1 MANTPPSSYEWILG
15 ITSEAEMEGHTTT
28 PRNRESPAIS
38 NRLLMGHRQFRRHPT
53 NTQHH
58 HHQQQ
63 PLQEKQNK
71 ISMASSPLQHLAKA
85 SKILATKNKK
95 ATKGIQKKAPR
106 RPKPETD
113 AELRKTLSE
122 LQKLSRAQVRAAKV
136 VNSQVGVLL
145 EKAAKLEAATENLE
159 AALAAKRKININKR
173 KAS

>member
-1 MANTPPSSYEWILG
+1 MTNTPSPPSCQEWILG
-15 ITSEAEMEGHTTT
+15 MTSEVEEEGY
-28 PRNRESPAIS
+28 PILQQRESPAIS
-38 NRLLMGHRQFRRHPT
+38 NRLLVGHRQFRRHPT
-53 NTQHH
+53 NTQH

-71 ISMASSPLQHLAKA
+71 ISMASSPLQHLSKA
-85 SKILATKNKK
+85 SKILAIKNKK

-136 VNSQVGVLL
+136 VNNQVGVLL
-145 EKAAKLEAATENLE
+145 EKAAKLEAATESLE
-159 AALAAKRKININKR
+159 AALAAKRKINNNKR